1 MAGLAGRINKAQ
13 LQLHNGQH
21 GSRKAVVARI
31 TGKREEYVVEGI
43 RDPED
48 IWGEEAEEE
57 FIEVSVA
64 NCCGSR
70 SKPST
75 LPVSCHSASRGA
87 LAADQQSKQLIVW
100 GLTVEHQSMQL

>member
-1 MAGLAGRINKAQ
+1 MNDLAGRINRAQ

-57 FIEVSVA
+57 FIEVSLA
-64 NCCGSR
+64 TCCGSR

-75 LPVSCHSASRGA
+75 CQLAKPGASRGP
-87 LAADQQSKQLIVW
+87 LAAGLQIEQLTVW
-100 GLTVEHQSMQL
+100 GSTVEHQSKQP